1 MTAVEIMERIEE
13 ERRKQGVSQNSLDD
27 QTWHSNNCYGAL
39 LKRIRRGGAMTL
51 RNIIGYA
58 DLLGLEIVIR
68 KKRGD
73 GM

>member
-13 ERRKQGVSQNSLDD
+13 ERKRQGVSQNSLDD

-39 LKRIRRGGAMTL
+39 LKRIRRRGGAMTL

-68 KKRGD
+68 RKKGD
-73 GM
+73 

>member
-27 QTWHSNNCYGAL
+27 QTWHSNCYGAL

-68 KKRGD
+68 KKR
-73 GM
+73 

>member
-13 ERRKQGVSQNSLDD
+13 ERKRQGVSQNSLDD
-27 QTWHSNNCYGAL
+27 QTWHSHNCYRTL

-68 KKRGD
+68 KKR
-73 GM
+73 